1 MTARTRRMPP
11 KPSAAHLRMAAA
23 MFAPPPRNPTPTL
36 DLSWRGMLALL
47 PDKVVSGE
55 LRNAHDWILHIQGNV
70 VSARSLALRLFVAR
84 VGVLLVQADD
94 LGITADLT
102 EHSAGSWPLLM
113 TLGDDGAWGGTTPG
127 LPWRLAVAGTRTG
140 AGRLGLVAVVEG
152 LGA

>member
-23 MFAPPPRNPTPTL
+23 MFAPPPRNPAPAL
-36 DLSWRGMLALL
+36 DLVWRGRLSLN
-47 PDKVVSGE
+47 PGGHVGGE

-70 VSARSLALRLFVAR
+70 VSARCLALRLFVAH
-84 VGVLLVQADD
+84 VGILLVQADD

-102 EHSAGSWPLLM
+102 EQVGGSWPLLM
-113 TLGDDGAWGGTTPG
+113 WLGNDGGWVGTVTGPS
-127 LPWRLAVAGTRTG
+127 WRLAIVGTRTG
-140 AGRLGLVAVVEG
+140 AGRLGLVAAVEG